1 MATASR
7 ITAVVVAGTIVLAGS
22 GHTATPVIEQGKP
35 VKPLAQVTAEL
46 LRAGVPP
53 VLSQEDAERYRRIFT
68 LQDQGDWAK
77 AEAEIA
83 RLRNHVLLGHVRYQK
98 LMHPTEYRSSF
109 ADLDG
114 WLESYADHPGA
125 RLIHRLALRRQGP
138 DDDRPPTPASV
149 KRLGGYGPD
158 WPSHALKIGD
168 TRSQRNFAQD
178 IIRLVTRGQ
187 YDRALARLHGGPNN
201 LSPEDIAQL
210 EGRIAIGYYADG
222 DYWRAFTLAAAASTS
237 VEPGFSWIHLRAG
250 LAALQL
256 DLTYSALE
264 HFSQAA
270 VTPGS
275 TWETASGAY
284 WAARIYARLGHDGD
298 AEDMLR
304 TAAGFPLTL
313 YGQLAL
319 EELGLPE
326 RNSWIDRQAVK
337 VDADSPMLS
346 SPAAQ
351 RAVALIQAGRI
362 YEADAE
368 FRLLVGENRGTSDT
382 ELLAFAMALDLP
394 GVQLRLGSRLER
406 SGTLNLSA
414 LYPASDWLGSAA
426 TEIDQALVHA
436 IVHKE
441 SGFHIRAK
449 SSRGAR
455 GLMQVLPRIGRK
467 LTGDKRIRGPGAD
480 YLYDPVFNL
489 GLGQRVL
496 GDALKHPKIRRDLI
510 GALVAY
516 NAGARHWVAW
526 KERIDTDH
534 PLLFIES
541 IPLLET
547 RWFVKRVL
555 ASLWMYRDR
564 FRQHKPARTA
574 LSHGKWPQYVPLDS
588 GDGKDDTELYVGS

>member
-1 MATASR
+1 MV
-7 ITAVVVAGTIVLAGS
+7 AVSQLAAFVVAGAIAWSAAAEPNGT
-22 GHTATPVIEQGKP
+22 
-35 VKPLAQVTAEL
+35 VKPLAQVTEEL
-46 LRAGVPP
+46 LRAGVPL
-53 VLSQEDAERYRRIFT
+53 VLSREDAARYRRIFA
-68 LQDQGDWAK
+68 LQERGDWAA
-77 AEAEIA
+77 AENEIA
-83 RLRNHVLLGHVRYQK
+83 RLRDRVLLGHVRYQK

-109 ADLDG
+109 ADLAG
-114 WLESYADHPGA
+114 WLDAYADQPGA

-138 DDDRPPTPASV
+138 DDAKPPPPERVS
-149 KRLGGYGPD
+149 RLGGYGPD

-168 TRSQRNFAQD
+168 TPAERKLAQE
-178 IIRLVTRGQ
+178 IIRLVTRGK
-187 YDRALARLHGGPNN
+187 YDAALSRLHSRPNN
-201 LSPEDIAQL
+201 LSPEDVAQL

-222 DYWRAFTLAAAASTS
+222 DYWRAFTLAAVASTS

-250 LAALQL
+250 LAALRL

-264 HFSQAA
+264 HFAQAA

-284 WAARIYARLGHDGD
+284 WAAHIYTRIDHDDD
-298 AEDMLR
+298 AEAMLR
-304 TAAGFPLTL
+304 TAANFPLTL

-319 EELGLPE
+319 EELGLTE
-326 RNSWIDRQAVK
+326 RHNWVDRHAVT
-337 VDADSPMLS
+337 VDAAWPVFAL
-346 SPAAQ
+346 PAAR
-351 RAVALIQAGRI
+351 RAIALVQAGRV

-368 FRLLVGENRGTSDT
+368 FRRIAGEGRQATDP

-394 GVQLRLGSRLER
+394 GVQLRLGSRLGR

-414 LYPASDWLGSAA
+414 LYPAADWVDSAA

-436 IVHKE
+436 IVRKE
-441 SGFHIRAK
+441 SGFHTRAK

-455 GLMQVLPRIGRK
+455 GLMQVLPRIGRR
-467 LTGDKRIRGPGAD
+467 LTGDERFRGPGAD

-489 GLGQRVL
+489 NLGQRVL
-496 GDALKHPKIRRDLI
+496 RDVLDHPKIRRDLI

-516 NAGARHWVAW
+516 NAGSRRWVAW
-526 KERIDTDH
+526 KENIGTDH

-555 ASLWMYRDR
+555 ASLWLYRDR
-564 FRQHKPARTA
+564 FRQHKPARVA

-588 GDGKDDTELYVGS
+588 ESGAENTGFYVGS